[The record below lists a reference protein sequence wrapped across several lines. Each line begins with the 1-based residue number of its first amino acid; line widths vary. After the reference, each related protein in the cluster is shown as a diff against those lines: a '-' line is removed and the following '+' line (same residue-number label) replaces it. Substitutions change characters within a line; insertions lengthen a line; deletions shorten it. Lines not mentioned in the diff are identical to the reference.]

1 MAGMTAKQELLQ
13 LVREM
18 DEREARIALAEWQT
32 RRSPAGS
39 SPPSLRE
46 LARMSPE
53 ERRPYLAERPAG
65 IEYDEFL
72 EWDRA
77 MSADGLEDE

>member
-1 MAGMTAKQELLQ
+1 
-13 LVREM
+13 
-18 DEREARIALAEWQT
+18 
-32 RRSPAGS
+32 
-39 SPPSLRE
+39 
-46 LARMSPE
+46 MSPE
-53 ERRPYLAERPAG
+53 ERRPYLAARPAG